1 MAKIGSNLCKKI
13 YVTDDNPRN
22 ENPGKIRK
30 EIIKN
35 IKNKNCLNIGNR
47 AKAIRTAILNAEPN
61 ETILISGKGHEDQQ
75 IYKNK
80 ILKIS
85 DKKIIKKSKL
95 KIKKNS
101 RRSNFQPKYQNF
113 KRNFKK
119 NKNRKISWNINRF
132 KTSKKK

>member
-85 DKKIIKKSKL
+85 DKTIIKKIKL
-95 KIKKNS
+95 KIKKKTQEDQTFN
-101 RRSNFQPKYQNF
+101 QNI
-113 KRNFKK
+113 KILNEILKFKK
-119 NKNRKISWNINRF
+119 KIPAKIY
-132 KTSKKK
+132 

>member
-1 MAKIGSNLCKKI
+1 MAKIGSNFCKKI

-35 IKNKNCLNIGNR
+35 IKNKNCFNIGNR

-85 DKKIIKKSKL
+85 DKTIIKKIKL
-95 KIKKNS
+95 KIKK
-101 RRSNFQPKYQNF
+101 KL
-113 KRNFKK
+113 KK
-119 NKNRKISWNINRF
+119 IKLSTKISKF
-132 KTSKKK
+132 